1 VAPPASRLPHSFR
14 ALRHRNFRLFVG
26 GQLVSLI
33 GTWLQMVAL
42 GWLLYRLTHSPFV
55 LGLAGFLTQIPSLV
69 LAPVAG
75 VWADRWNRHWML
87 IGTQLLSMVQA
98 LALAALVLS
107 GHAAI
112 GPILALNLLLG
123 AANAIDVPVR
133 QSFVIEMVAG
143 SEDLPNAI
151 ALNSSIFNLA
161 RLVGPSLAGV
171 LIALLGEG
179 WVFLLNGLS
188 YLAVIAALLAIRVPA
203 RPQQAVAAAELWGH
217 LREGLAYV
225 RGFRAIRAV
234 LLLLAAI
241 NLVGVP
247 ATVFLPVFAGDVLG
261 GDAHT
266 LGFLTASIGVGAL
279 CGAFYMASRR
289 SVVGLGR
296 LILGAVLLFGASLV
310 ALAFCRTLWLAVPVL
325 ACTGLGMMVHM
336 ASSNTLVQTLV
347 DPGKR
352 GRVMSFFAVAFMGTY
367 PLGSLLLGSV
377 ASRIGAPWTA
387 ALAGAA
393 SLACAAAFAR
403 ALPAIRAEVRPIYL
417 RMGVLR
423 AEDPL
428 PAQPLTSRER

>member
-1 VAPPASRLPHSFR
+1 
-14 ALRHRNFRLFVG
+14 
-26 GQLVSLI
+26 
-33 GTWLQMVAL
+33 MVAL
-42 GWLLYRLTHSPFV
+42 GWLLYRLTHSPLV

-75 VWADRWNRHWML
+75 VWADHWNRHWML

-98 LALAALVLS
+98 LALGALVLS
-107 GHAAI
+107 GHAAV

-123 AANAIDVPVR
+123 VANAIDVPAR
-133 QSFVIEMVAG
+133 QSFVIEMVDG
-143 SEDLPNAI
+143 GEDLPNAI

-161 RLVGPSLAGV
+161 RLIGPSLAGV
-171 LIALLGEG
+171 LIALVGEG
-179 WVFLLNGLS
+179 WVFLINGLS
-188 YLAVIAALLAIRVPA
+188 YLAVLAALLAIRVPA
-203 RPQQAVAAAELWGH
+203 RPHVAVAAAEIWGH

-225 RGFRAIRAV
+225 AGFRAIRAV
-234 LLLLAAI
+234 LLLLAAV

-247 ATVFLPVFAGDVLG
+247 ATVLLPVFAGDVLR

-296 LILGAVLLFGASLV
+296 LIVLAVLLFGGSLV
-310 ALAFCRTLWLAVPVL
+310 AFASCRTVWLAVPAL
-325 ACTGLGMMVHM
+325 AATGLGLMVHM

-367 PLGSLLLGSV
+367 PLGSLLVGAV
-377 ASRIGAPWTA
+377 ADRIGAPWTA
-387 ALAGAA
+387 ALAGVA
-393 SLACAAAFAR
+393 SLVAAAAFAR

-417 RMGVLR
+417 KMGVLR
-423 AEDPL
+423 AEEP
-428 PAQPLTSRER
+428 PAAHPLTSRER